1 MRNRQAESPCLTSWP
16 GNGKGRFQKRLDGKI
31 RRVLCQIA
39 LSESLIILSICIQG
53 ILAGLAIAIIRR
65 LDRLPAPK
73 KKAARKPARR
83 AYPEARNASEVLNA
97 SVDFQKIKTAE
108 IEIPVIAADV
118 LTYEGGEL
126 GDSYPERTR
135 LYYAPEAL
143 SDPEYLQTVLRSPL
157 QIQTHEK
164 NTTEFNRG
172 VDGWPL
178 TVEWDEAEQRVKVM
192 GVLHGEEN
200 VKYAESNQ
208 NKPGFGTSAFIS
220 FLKIDR
226 TPGTSPDGKPY
237 DAVVRK
243 AVNNHIAI
251 LPNVR
256 DKKNVILAMNA
267 VEGENGLRDKIAQEK
282 KDKAL
287 TEKKMQ
293 AWKDAQKGGKS
304 YEDRLKEMGIEN
316 AMETETTNSED
327 SLLAEARALL
337 EKNASVQNR
346 ETTMAM
352 NESTNAEN
360 AGLRDAIRA
369 KLQDEQDQ
377 RDERAAELK
386 KQKQESK
393 AKNETE
399 GKRMPI
405 DKEDFKNAMNEYEA
419 GKKEEEEAANKIK
432 NAVLEDLKKEGEAK
446 DSKNSDEPVKEK
458 EVENA
463 EEKKDDGEASNAYPS
478 EAMVKDFSDALG
490 VTFKTTP
497 TLKALAAVSG
507 VEGKTTAELIQ
518 ALNAK
523 RETFKTKVEAVNAV
537 THSGMKSVDEL
548 LRTI

>member
-316 AMETETTNSED
+316 AMETETTNSEN

-337 EKNASVQNR
+337 EKIASVGNADSFKGFRDSAR
-346 ETTMAM
+346 EGADS
-352 NESTNAEN
+352 EE
-360 AGLRDAIRA
+360 
-369 KLQDEQDQ
+369 
-377 RDERAAELK
+377 AARRELK
-386 KQKQESK
+386 ERGQNQESS
-393 AKNETE
+393 KNETTE